1 MSLCVYCVSVR
12 AGRQTLEERGISSY
26 LEVID
31 KARVPIVKLKDRVS
45 GLAFDICFDVP
56 SGPVSSQYVC
66 GCVSLHVNA
75 TFANTCATVRLSQP
89 GFRCLGML
97 LLMPASQGHKL
108 CLSRTLWV
116 FFFVS

>member
-1 MSLCVYCVSVR
+1 M
-12 AGRQTLEERGISSY
+12 GRQTLEERGISSY

-66 GCVSLHVNA
+66 GCVSLRVNVI
-75 TFANTCATVRLSQP
+75 FANTCAVAPQSTFLP
-89 GFRCLGML
+89 LF
-97 LLMPASQGHKL
+97 GHA
-108 CLSRTLWV
+108 TLHECR
-116 FFFVS
+116 